1 MTRKPQDTAPRNGG
15 IGIEWPTMAIAT
27 LIYGGWLALTW
38 WHAAL
43 PTPVIVVAGGW
54 LVAWHG
60 SAQRNWNVMRGNYFS
75 VHDYTF
81 YCLSNERC
89 I

>member
-1 MTRKPQDTAPRNGG
+1 MTRKPQDTESRNGG
-15 IGIEWPTMAIAT
+15 IGIEWPTMAIVT

-43 PTPVIVVAGGW
+43 PAPVILIAGGW

-60 SAQRNWNVMRGNYFS
+60 SLQHETIHGHPTRWRVVNAA
-75 VHDYTF
+75 
-81 YCLSNERC
+81 
-89 I
+89 